1 MEKVI
6 FWKNNQI
13 RNFQNQSDM
22 NINQNYS
29 NTYTYKD
36 RNQRKYNNE
45 INLYN
50 YQTERSINRRRY
62 PRNYHIEHKENYH
75 QTGNYKFNYIS
86 CISKMHREC

>member
-36 RNQRKYNNE
+36 RDQRKYNNE

-62 PRNYHIEHKENYH
+62 PRN
-75 QTGNYKFNYIS
+75 
-86 CISKMHREC
+86 